1 MTRATVDAP
10 SLSYAMASAVAPEG
24 VAIESSAGPT
34 AVGQLPLVIVSTS
47 APVSVDNDPR
57 YTSAEFTIS
66 VRCYSPN
73 RVEAAQLADTMFAG
87 FHRLW
92 RSGVVTEYGWIS
104 RITKPSQQPTPVE
117 SDLEAD
123 DVYRFDCVLNVI
135 ARH

>member
-1 MTRATVDAP
+1 MSRFTVDAP
-10 SLSYAMASAVAPEG
+10 ALTYALASAVAPEG
-24 VAIESSAGPT
+24 VRVESQAGPT
-34 AVGQLPLVIVSTS
+34 SVGAMPLVIVGTS
-47 APVSVDNDPR
+47 APVAVSNGPE

-66 VRCYSPN
+66 VRCYSTN
-73 RVEAAQLADTMFAG
+73 RAEAARLADTMFAG

-104 RITKPSQQPTPVE
+104 RIIKPSQQPTPVV